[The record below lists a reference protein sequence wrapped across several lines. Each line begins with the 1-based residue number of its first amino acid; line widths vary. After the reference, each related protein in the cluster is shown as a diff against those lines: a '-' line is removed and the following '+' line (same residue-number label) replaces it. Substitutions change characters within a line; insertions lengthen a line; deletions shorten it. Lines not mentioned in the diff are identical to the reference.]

1 MRGASSRR
9 TTSQGLAAAISELVD
24 DEAAL
29 AEARAGALRAR
40 DELTWEASAQAHLEL
55 YRELAVIFR
64 RDRFGEL
71 VRRQLDLFVEDEAE
85 LLREAEEAE
94 QTYDTAERELAE
106 EAYGDY
112 QLVLE
117 AIADALAE
125 LRDTYAATL
134 DGDTREAYEQA
145 FDRAANRRFRSL
157 TGGL

>member
-1 MRGASSRR
+1 MPVRTGSDGADL
-9 TTSQGLAAAISELVD
+9 GDL
-24 DEAAL
+24 
-29 AEARAGALRAR
+29 RAGASRALRGAA
-40 DELTWEASAQAHLEL
+40 L
-55 YRELAVIFR
+55 IFR
-64 RDRFGEL
+64 RDRFGDL
-71 VRRQLDLFVEDEAE
+71 IRRQLDLFVEDEAE

-94 QTYDTAERELAE
+94 RTYDTAERELAE

-117 AIADALAE
+117 AIADALAD

-134 DGDTREAYEQA
+134 DDDTREAYEQA